1 MSNKQVVDTKDGI
14 QEVDL
19 TPIRAI
25 RLKCMDCCCFDWA
38 EVRECELTECS
49 LHSYRMGHRPKS
61 DA

>member
-1 MSNKQVVDTKDGI
+1 MSNKQVVDTKDVI

-49 LHSYRMGHRPKS
+49 LHSYRMGH
-61 DA
+61 